1 MHPFDLSRSPG
12 RTRFNVEVDE
22 VDVSRGAAVAPGR
35 RAARAGRARRPAARA
50 GRARPHRVLAARPG
64 PAARAPRRHAL
75 AEWRPRGAP
84 GTVGAALRG
93 RAWRRRGRRRRGR
106 STRERA
112 GALAAPRRAPTN
124 GVLRGADAPSRAFG
138 RAAVARG
145 ALARPDPRAPRSYSI
160 AASLPCARLARR
172 AEVDARRARGG
183 AGTAALGFAVATREV
198 GGGGW
203 LVLDGSRLRVE
214 SKSRCEHICVVLARS
229 LAPWRRRRGK
239 FARPNVS
246 RNDVDLTE
254 LESFKLVG
262 NPESP
267 SSPPNHRWN
276 PTQVRR
282 AGLRLGAA
290 AALRGRRRGA
300 GARARGV
307 LLRRAVGDRPLRARA
322 RGVRAAAA
330 AAARPHIGPRRHSAA
345 RPPVGALASPRA
357 RAAQRRRRRRQRHGP
372 QRRAPRGSRRVVEQ
386 PRRARAARAPRARP
400 APRRAARAAVL

>member
-1 MHPFDLSRSPG
+1 MCRAAPRSR
-12 RTRFNVEVDE
+12 
-22 VDVSRGAAVAPGR
+22 RGAAPRAQ
-35 RAARAGRARRPAARA
+35 AARADQPRAQVVRGLIEYWRRDP
-50 GRARPHRVLAARPG
+50 GLPLVLLVVTRSPSGG
-64 PAARAPRRHAL
+64 PAALLERWELRYAAARGGGGGGGGEAEAL
-75 AEWRPRGAP
+75 ASVR
-84 GTVGAALRG
+84 AL
-93 RAWRRRGRRRRGR
+93 WRRLVVLLRTVSCAARTRRRA
-106 STRERA
+106 S
-112 GALAAPRRAPTN
+112 
-124 GVLRGADAPSRAFG
+124 FG

-214 SKSRCEHICVVLARS
+214 SKYRCEHICVVLARS
-229 LAPWRRRRGK
+229 VGSVEASTREVRPSECQSKRRRFDR
-239 FARPNVS
+239 AR
-246 RNDVDLTE
+246 E
-254 LESFKLVG
+254 LQAGRE
-262 NPESP
+262 PRIP
-267 SSPPNHRWN
+267 PPPPNHRWN

-300 GARARGV
+300 GAGARGV

>member
-1 MHPFDLSRSPG
+1 MCRAAPRSR
-12 RTRFNVEVDE
+12 
-22 VDVSRGAAVAPGR
+22 RGAAPRAQ
-35 RAARAGRARRPAARA
+35 AARADQPRAQVVRGLIEYWRRDP
-50 GRARPHRVLAARPG
+50 GLPLVLLVVTRSPSGG
-64 PAARAPRRHAL
+64 PAALLERWELRYAAARGGGGGGGGEAEAL
-75 AEWRPRGAP
+75 ASVR
-84 GTVGAALRG
+84 AL
-93 RAWRRRGRRRRGR
+93 WRRLVVLLRTVSCAARTRRRA
-106 STRERA
+106 S
-112 GALAAPRRAPTN
+112 
-124 GVLRGADAPSRAFG
+124 FG

-214 SKSRCEHICVVLARS
+214 SKYRCEHICVVLARS

-300 GARARGV
+300 GAGARGV